1 MAYTDSVARHSA
13 TTKGGAE
20 SHICGA
26 VRAAILE
33 RRLAPGTKLPEAE
46 LGRQFGVSRTIVRQ
60 ALRRLAHEG
69 IVALRDRR
77 VAVVARP
84 SPTDV
89 AHVFA
94 ARRAVEG
101 AVVACATARM
111 TRAEVAALKRLV
123 REEESAYRQG
133 DRAGGLVR
141 SLEFHRRL
149 GTLCGNPVLERYL
162 LDLVLQSSLAVAL
175 YERPGAAH
183 AHAEHVALVDAIA
196 RSDGRRAARL
206 MHDHLSE
213 LERALRMDG
222 AAASSLAAA
231 LGRRSQP
238 QTGTR

>member
-1 MAYTDSVARHSA
+1 MRSRIRIRVTKRSA

-33 RRLAPGTKLPEAE
+33 RRLAPGTRMPEAE

-84 SPTDV
+84 SAADV

-101 AVVACATARM
+101 AAVAGAVARM
-111 TRAEVAALKRLV
+111 TRGEVAAMKRLV
-123 REEESAYRQG
+123 REEEAAYRRG
-133 DRAGGLVR
+133 DRPGGLAR

-149 GTLCGNPVLERYL
+149 GALCGNPVLERYL
-162 LDLVLQSSLAVAL
+162 AELVLQSSLAVAL
-175 YERPGAAH
+175 YERPGGAH
-183 AHAEHVALVDAIA
+183 AHAGHVELVDAIA
-196 RSDGRRAARL
+196 RKDGRRATRL
-206 MHDHLSE
+206 MHEHLAE
-213 LERALRMDG
+213 LEHALRLERAGTASIAEIFTAGRLRR
-222 AAASSLAAA
+222 A
-231 LGRRSQP
+231 
-238 QTGTR
+238 